1 MALHQMGNFPIMKT
15 VLTTPTDPIIL
26 VDIDLSS
33 ADAVVVDTSGKH
45 LVAGKVLDETFV
57 ADFIVHDFPNSDFFS
72 EFGALY
78 RMIGKAMDLKI
89 SKVVMSMPA
98 WEEDTIYKQHLIL
111 LSDGTY
117 LYDIEKRNQEIAQIT
132 MTHNIIPTDTY
143 ETLPV
148 EHKYGFTPEKYG
160 CVVELDIEPI
170 DPERLRTALDEW
182 VNGEKPHYVSDRLQH
197 FLVPAPEVIN
207 YLKYVGFTNETY
219 SSHPLNV
226 QGTAEIDPS
235 VPDYVRFV
243 YSQVESKIFRH
254 NYVISK
260 NGWEIIWHKD
270 QSTPV
275 MHGFRLMVPIDPVVM
290 DFEKG
295 RYILTPGKYYFVN
308 NSLLHKGVIPEGYSI
323 RANLLGQM
331 ASDVDVLRGTVML

>member
-1 MALHQMGNFPIMKT
+1 MKL
-15 VLTTPTDPIIL
+15 VLTTPTDPIISA
-26 VDIDLSS
+26 DINLSS
-33 ADAVVVDTSGKH
+33 VDAVVVDTTGKH
-45 LVAGKVLDETFV
+45 LVGAKIDGDTLI
-57 ADFIVHDFPNSDFFS
+57 ADYITHDFPNSNFYS

-78 RMIGKAMDLKI
+78 RMIGKAIDFKI
-89 SKVVMSMPA
+89 TKVVMTVPL
-98 WEEDTIYKQHLIL
+98 WEDDTIYKQHLIR
-111 LSDGTY
+111 LSNGTY
-117 LYDIEKRNQEIAQIT
+117 LYDIEKRHAEIAEIT
-132 MTHNIIPTDTY
+132 MIHNIIPTDTY

-148 EHKYGFTPEKYG
+148 EHKYGFIPEKYG
-160 CVVELDIEPI
+160 CVVELDIAPI
-170 DPERLRTALDEW
+170 DPERLRTELNDW

-207 YLKYVGFTNETY
+207 YLKYSGFTNDTY

-235 VPDYVRFV
+235 VPDYVKFV
-243 YSQVESKIFRH
+243 YSQVESKVFRH

-260 NGWEIIWHKD
+260 NNWQIIWHKD

-295 RYILTPGKYYFVN
+295 RYVLTPGKYYFVN
-308 NSLLHKGVIPEGYSI
+308 NSLLHKGVIPEGYNI

-331 ASDVDVLRGTVML
+331 ASDVDIFKGTVVL